1 NKQQKVTAFFPIR
14 RSARKT
20 KNVVNE
26 EKQLAL
32 EEAIASQNEDGL
44 KITVFPNK
52 GRGIVAGKDFTRGEY
67 VVEYSGELIY
77 VQEARKREA

>member
-1 NKQQKVTAFFPIR
+1 MYFFSLNVKHINNTSNDKQQKVTAFFPIR

-20 KNVVNE
+20 KNIVNE

-44 KITVFPNK
+44 KVKTKYII
-52 GRGIVAGKDFTRGEY
+52 IVY
-67 VVEYSGELIY
+67 L
-77 VQEARKREA
+77 

>member
-1 NKQQKVTAFFPIR
+1 MYFCSLSVKHINDTSNDKQQKVTAFFPIR

-20 KNVVNE
+20 KNIVNE

-44 KITVFPNK
+44 KVSTKYIINNYN
-52 GRGIVAGKDFTRGEY
+52 I
-67 VVEYSGELIY
+67 
-77 VQEARKREA
+77 

>member
-1 NKQQKVTAFFPIR
+1 MYFCSLNVKHINDTSNNKQQKVTAFFPIR

-32 EEAIASQNEDGL
+32 EKAIASQNEDGL
-44 KITVFPNK
+44 KVKTKYI
-52 GRGIVAGKDFTRGEY
+52 
-67 VVEYSGELIY
+67 L
-77 VQEARKREA
+77 

>member
-1 NKQQKVTAFFPIR
+1 MYFCSLNVKHIKDTSNNKQQKVTAFFPIR

-44 KITVFPNK
+44 KVKSKYI
-52 GRGIVAGKDFTRGEY
+52 
-67 VVEYSGELIY
+67 L
-77 VQEARKREA
+77 